1 MTWGGWPGFKGFTP
15 GVTTSMSEILQ
26 NKEVRIDNQSQLMLW
41 QLRNGEW
48 ERALTL
54 RRAANLK
61 ENRQVFYRMENYLI
75 PAGLVEEHPREN
87 PDELRRFRLT
97 ERGVDWVENRGKKLK
112 MPTTHEQIQKYAL
125 EGYEAGT
132 DAKESVQNYRK
143 KLHRLKRRVERAED
157 DIEEVED
164 DQREND
170 KDVQYLRERSQAV
183 RKRSIR
189 NNNWLDSLQDEVD
202 EQARIETVEDLKES
216 VSRIEQRLRVVE
228 DKQGRGVRQQ
238 ALRERERAHIRKLA
252 KPARYIALA
261 AIIAYGAILGGL
273 ALAAPGLVLTVVLA
287 GVVALIA
294 VVLGITGI
302 LYAWDTSTD
311 ETHHSPQTVSPETAD

>member
-1 MTWGGWPGFKGFTP
+1 
-15 GVTTSMSEILQ
+15 MSEMLDTEGV
-26 NKEVRIDNQSQLMLW
+26 KIDNQSQLMLW

-54 RRAANLK
+54 RRAANLS

-75 PAGLVEEHPREN
+75 PAGLVEEQPRDN
-87 PDELRRFRLT
+87 PDDMRRFCLT
-97 ERGVDWVENRGKKLK
+97 EKGEEWVKERGNQLQ

-143 KLHRLKRRVERAED
+143 KLHRLKRRVERAEE
-157 DIEEVED
+157 DIEHVED

-189 NNNWLDSLQDEVD
+189 NNNWLESLQDEVD
-202 EQARIETVEDLKES
+202 EQAQIETVENLKES
-216 VSRIEQRLRVVE
+216 VNRIDRRLRVVE
-228 DKQGRGVRQQ
+228 SKQEGVARQQ
-238 ALRERERAHIRKLA
+238 ALRARERSHMRGLA
-252 KPARYIALA
+252 KPAGYMALA
-261 AIIAYGAILGGL
+261 AVVVYGAILAGL
-273 ALAAPGLVLTVVLA
+273 ALAAPGLVMIVVLA

-294 VVLGITGI
+294 IVLGIGGV
-302 LYAWDTSTD
+302 LSAWAASTD
-311 ETHHSPQTVSPETAD
+311 ETHHTTRTASPETAD